1 MHAAVNETTRGKFK
15 THYLKISLYYFNT
28 QHFVFLKI
36 QKHGCNEA

>member
-15 THYLKISLYYFNT
+15 THYLKYLYITSIYN
-28 QHFVFLKI
+28 KI